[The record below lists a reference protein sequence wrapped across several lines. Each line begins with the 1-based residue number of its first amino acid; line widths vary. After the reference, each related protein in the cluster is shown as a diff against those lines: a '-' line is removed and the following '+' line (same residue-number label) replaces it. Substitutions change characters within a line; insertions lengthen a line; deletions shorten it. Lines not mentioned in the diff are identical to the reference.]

1 MNTFLEILSQ
11 LFWAITAGAL
21 IAAVIAGAKIIGV
34 IGGVIV
40 GGMLAWRWMKKRKR
54 DR

>member
-21 IAAVIAGAKIIGV
+21 VAAAIAGAKLLGAIAGLIA
-34 IGGVIV
+34 GG
-40 GGMLAWRWMKKRKR
+40 LWLWRWLKRRKR